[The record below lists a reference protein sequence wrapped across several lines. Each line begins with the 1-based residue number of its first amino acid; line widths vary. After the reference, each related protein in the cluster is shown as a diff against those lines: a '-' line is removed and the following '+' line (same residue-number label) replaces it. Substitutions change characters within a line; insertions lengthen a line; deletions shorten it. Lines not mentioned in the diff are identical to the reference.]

1 MIDNLFPEKKVIS
14 SVCESNEECLSNIL
28 MLIGKDRF
36 DLDPTFSKGNF
47 YKGTIKEPKYKFDLT
62 PIRNDV
68 QQADCKNIPLQN
80 NSIESIVFDPPFMFG
95 THGQTK
101 NNIMNK
107 RFTMF
112 DKWQELV
119 DMYRGGLKEFYRLLK
134 KGSYLIFKCQDYTDS
149 KTTMTHCLIYNWAI
163 EQGFYAQDLFILVC
177 KSGRIYNPNLIQR
190 HARKFHSYYWLFRKG
205 G

>member
-1 MIDNLFPEKKVIS
+1 MIDLFPSSKVIS
-14 SVCESNEECLSNIL
+14 SICNNDEECLSNIL
-28 MLIGKDRF
+28 KLIGKNNF
-36 DLDPTFSKGNF
+36 DLDPTYSRGNF
-47 YKGTIKEPKYKFDLT
+47 YKQIPEVKYKFDLT
-62 PIRNDV
+62 PQKDDV
-68 QQADCKNIPLQN
+68 LQADCRKIPLPN

-134 KGSYLIFKCQDYTDS
+134 KGGYLIFKCQDYTDS
-149 KTTMTHCLIYNWAI
+149 KTTMTHCLVYNWAI
-163 EQGFYAQDLFILVC
+163 EQGFYAQDLFILIC

-190 HARKFHSYYWLFRKG
+190 HARKFHSYYWLFKKP
-205 G
+205 